1 MSQEFDINVLNL
13 VKQKVI
19 LSLWIYFK
27 KFNEELPSKKKF
39 ISSFAVKKNSDEEYE
54 DVQKVCN
61 KFKTKT
67 MKNYHH
73 FYLNSDVL
81 FIAYIWNI

>member
-39 ISSFAVKKNSDEEYE
+39 EEYE